1 MNWTDV
7 LNCRRSHVA
16 GIMVEMKRVSG
27 VLAFSG
33 WFDGGEQDGA
43 KKMRWRAR
51 LSFFGMMS
59 AMAIVRRK
67 KPAR

>member
-1 MNWTDV
+1 M
-7 LNCRRSHVA
+7 A